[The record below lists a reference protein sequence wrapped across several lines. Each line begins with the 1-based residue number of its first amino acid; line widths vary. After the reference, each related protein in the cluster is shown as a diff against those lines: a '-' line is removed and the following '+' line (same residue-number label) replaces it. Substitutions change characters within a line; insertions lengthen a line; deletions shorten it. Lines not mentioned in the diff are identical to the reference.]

1 MKHVSL
7 TLGVV
12 AVSAVVTSYLREVTV
27 AALFGATAAT
37 DAYFSAYS
45 VTTTACDL
53 LIGAALL
60 TSCVP
65 VVAPLAQSGAETL
78 LERARFVSSGG
89 LAIGCIGIAL
99 ALLFTAL
106 VPAMV
111 ETVVPGAGESTRLA
125 ADSMARI
132 MIWLVPINGLLAF
145 FAAVLSAH
153 GRFIAVTIAGVGINA
168 TFIVALLVL
177 SPALHEMALP
187 VAALLSPAVTVTAF
201 ALYLRH
207 IGLLRAI
214 APDFKAPAVRLL
226 WKLARPTLL
235 TVGLGTSA
243 GLLTVSHLILRSFG
257 SHHGDGAISALA
269 YAFRIYEVPITLVAN
284 TGGMILLPLIAGL
297 HARGERERVA
307 GLCRRAL
314 MWGMLLLV
322 PAAMVAYFDP
332 KTLVRVLLGYGQ
344 LKRAD
349 VSLTADALAGFAPAI
364 IFEAMTLFLFQV
376 LYAIRRP
383 HAALVLSV
391 VSIALTS
398 AFLLLS
404 TGFGDLK
411 IVAACLSAS
420 FAITFLAS
428 GFIFVRSFGLTILPA
443 GSTVAATSASI
454 GAGVAIWVLLTMV
467 DRDRTSAQALVSLV
481 AVAAG
486 YFAAAIALIPEVRR
500 GLAYVLTSKG
510 LFRP

>member
-1 MKHVSL
+1 
-7 TLGVV
+7 
-12 AVSAVVTSYLREVTV
+12 
-27 AALFGATAAT
+27 
-37 DAYFSAYS
+37 
-45 VTTTACDL
+45 
-53 LIGAALL
+53 
-60 TSCVP
+60 
-65 VVAPLAQSGAETL
+65 
-78 LERARFVSSGG
+78 
-89 LAIGCIGIAL
+89 
-99 ALLFTAL
+99 
-106 VPAMV
+106 
-111 ETVVPGAGESTRLA
+111 
-125 ADSMARI
+125 
-132 MIWLVPINGLLAF
+132 
-145 FAAVLSAH
+145 
-153 GRFIAVTIAGVGINA
+153 
-168 TFIVALLVL
+168 
-177 SPALHEMALP
+177 
-187 VAALLSPAVTVTAF
+187 
-201 ALYLRH
+201 
-207 IGLLRAI
+207 
-214 APDFKAPAVRLL
+214 
-226 WKLARPTLL
+226 
-235 TVGLGTSA
+235 
-243 GLLTVSHLILRSFG
+243 
-257 SHHGDGAISALA
+257 
-269 YAFRIYEVPITLVAN
+269 
-284 TGGMILLPLIAGL
+284 
-297 HARGERERVA
+297 
-307 GLCRRAL
+307 
-314 MWGMLLLV
+314 V

>member
-7 TLGVV
+7 TLGFV
-12 AVSAVVTSYLREVTV
+12 AVASVVTSYLREVTV
-27 AALFGATAAT
+27 AALFGATGAT

-65 VVAPLAQSGAETL
+65 VVAPLAQSGDETL

-89 LAIGCIGIAL
+89 LAIAIIGIGL

-106 VPAMV
+106 VPALV
-111 ETVVPGAGESTRLA
+111 ETVVPGAGESTRVA

-132 MIWLVPINGLLAF
+132 MIWLIPINGLLAF

-153 GRFIAVTIAGVGINA
+153 GRFIAVTLGGVGINA

-177 SPALHEMALP
+177 SPALREMALP
-187 VAALLSPAVTVTAF
+187 VSALLSPVVTVTAF

-207 IGLLRAI
+207 IGLLGAN

-235 TVGLGTSA
+235 TFGLGTSA

-257 SHHGDGAISALA
+257 SHYGDGAISALA

-284 TGGMILLPLIAGL
+284 TGGMILLPLVAGL
-297 HARGERERVA
+297 HAREESERIA
-307 GLCRRAL
+307 GLCQRAL
-314 MWGMLLLV
+314 TWGMLLLV
-322 PAAMVAYFDP
+322 PAAMVAYLDP
-332 KTLVRVLLGYGQ
+332 RTLVSILLGYGR
-344 LKRAD
+344 LNRAD
-349 VSLTADALAGFAPAI
+349 VSLTADALAGFSPAI
-364 IFEAMTLFLFQV
+364 VCEAMTLFLFQV
-376 LYAIRRP
+376 LYAIHRP
-383 HAALVLSV
+383 HRALVLSV
-391 VSIALTS
+391 VSISLTS
-398 AFLLLS
+398 AFLVLT

-420 FAITFLAS
+420 FAITFLA
-428 GFIFVRSFGLTILPA
+428 GGLTLVGTFGRKVLPS
-443 GSTVAATSASI
+443 GSTIAAIAVSVGI
-454 GAGVAIWVLLTMV
+454 GVAIWVLLNVV
-467 DRDRTSAQALVSLV
+467 DRDRTKAQALVALA
-481 AVAAG
+481 AVSAG
-486 YFAAAIALIPEVRR
+486 YFAAAFALMPEVRR
-500 GLAYVLTSKG
+500 ALAYGLKSKT
-510 LFRP
+510 LFRH